1 MKNVRLPL
9 RLPAIQSTVP
19 SGNLTQLWKITML
32 LMGKSTI
39 NGYVQQL
46 FVCLPWGKCFIEITP
61 WPKFTKNAAEG
72 RTKAIGTT
80 THLDGLLESTRIEA
94 AVLGAKKIDD
104 CLVTWKEHMLTKIGL
119 KIGSSSKTFRKD
131 AADPQQQRPM
141 LTAFARKRYQM
152 LPSGKLT

>member
-1 MKNVRLPL
+1 
-9 RLPAIQSTVP
+9 
-19 SGNLTQLWKITML
+19 ML

-119 KIGSSSKTFRKD
+119 KIGYIK
-131 AADPQQQRPM
+131 
-141 LTAFARKRYQM
+141 
-152 LPSGKLT
+152 